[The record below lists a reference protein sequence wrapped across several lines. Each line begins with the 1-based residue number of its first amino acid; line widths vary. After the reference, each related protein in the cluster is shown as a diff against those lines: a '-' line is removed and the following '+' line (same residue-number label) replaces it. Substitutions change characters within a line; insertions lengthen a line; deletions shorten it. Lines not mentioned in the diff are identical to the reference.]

1 MGSLRPTSAQTRP
14 GMELQQQPLDLSV
27 KNRFISYDLN
37 RQESQPVNLKI
48 SNSPSSHRQQLYY
61 EKETPFLYKTEPK
74 LLLSVSSDDELYCEP
89 SPYREDRLSIS
100 SSSSYS
106 SSLSHH
112 HQDDSDNS
120 YSDDSLAYSNHH
132 HHYHHKIHPI
142 HQYTQHL
149 RDITNASN
157 KIHVKQSERLH
168 NAEDYHEHRDPS
180 PYNHHHPQYS

>member
-1 MGSLRPTSAQTRP
+1 MGSLRPTSVQTRP
-14 GMELQQQPLDLSV
+14 VMELRQEPLDLSV
-27 KNRFISYDLN
+27 NNKFISYDLN

-100 SSSSYS
+100 PSSSYS
-106 SSLSHH
+106 SSLNHH
-112 HQDDSDNS
+112 HQHDIDNS

-132 HHYHHKIHPI
+132 HHHHQGHHTTHPI
-142 HQYTQHL
+142 HQNTQHL

-157 KIHVKQSERLH
+157 KIHAKQSERLH
-168 NAEDYHEHRDPS
+168 NAED
-180 PYNHHHPQYS
+180 